1 MVKISGAVGYTLLK
15 NDKNKIILVLADIH
29 SNLPY
34 CENGINI
41 SQWFDKISDES
52 QLVIE
57 EVPRENV
64 VLQELW
70 PTSPHTQSLKN
81 FIIDKKYSGRKESQ
95 KSKNIELLDIRPF
108 LKPFSWEIFANGSDT
123 DLTEINQITFSQ
135 YLLHLDWFF
144 MLREYDNSMF
154 PFLKKVH
161 EKILKAIKNKKN
173 KSDST
178 GIFSHFQQLSQ
189 TYQKFR
195 IDHAKFDNLNLKD
208 MVDNKNLEP
217 LLKLNEINSF
227 IIEWYAILH
236 TFSTL
241 KPSVIHTG
249 LAHSD
254 RIVNVLQQVYQFDI
268 IDQNGINQMND
279 NLDIKK
285 IKSCI
290 NLPNEIKHKDFIFKL
305 TNTYDNFFIF

>member
-1 MVKISGAVGYTLLK
+1 
-15 NDKNKIILVLADIH
+15 
-29 SNLPY
+29 
-34 CENGINI
+34 
-41 SQWFDKISDES
+41 
-52 QLVIE
+52 
-57 EVPRENV
+57 
-64 VLQELW
+64 
-70 PTSPHTQSLKN
+70 
-81 FIIDKKYSGRKESQ
+81 
-95 KSKNIELLDIRPF
+95 
-108 LKPFSWEIFANGSDT
+108 
-123 DLTEINQITFSQ
+123 
-135 YLLHLDWFF
+135 
-144 MLREYDNSMF
+144 
-154 PFLKKVH
+154 
-161 EKILKAIKNKKN
+161 
-173 KSDST
+173 
-178 GIFSHFQQLSQ
+178 
-189 TYQKFR
+189 
-195 IDHAKFDNLNLKD
+195 
-208 MVDNKNLEP
+208 MVDNKKLEP

-279 NLDIKK
+279 NLDINK